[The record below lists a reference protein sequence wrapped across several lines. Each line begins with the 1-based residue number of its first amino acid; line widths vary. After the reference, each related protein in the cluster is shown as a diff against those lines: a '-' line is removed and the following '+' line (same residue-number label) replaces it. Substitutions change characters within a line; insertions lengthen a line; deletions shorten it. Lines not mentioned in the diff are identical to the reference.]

1 MLFKFLYRNLKG
13 YRFLVII
20 AIVVVILQVG
30 CDLLAAMPLK
40 WIPSKVSNPGS
51 DPACTFSFLNP
62 ALDIFDKSIFDP
74 SLKQIDLQHQNLQLP
89 DKQPPT
95 LPCPITSTSTP
106 TALTQT
112 THHSVNGV
120 IIFSALWLILFGLL
134 SALLAYIVLYLASF
148 IAQNLTV
155 RLRRQL
161 FEHLQRLSLDWHGKQ
176 KKGDLVQRVTGDI
189 ANIEKLVTDGMV
201 DLLASGM
208 ILAGVTIIML
218 YISPQYTLLAIAIAP
233 ALFIIVL
240 GYTKGIKAAT
250 KRAAK
255 AAGQVANVANEDI
268 GAITVLKA
276 FTLEEREALRFKRYV
291 GKNREAGMRAGSL
304 QAQFTPIVSIL
315 VVLSTA
321 LIIGVGGY
329 VAASN
334 TVSLGFFN
342 IAAGSVDIG
351 TLILFLVYVK
361 MLYQPMRDLSKLAN
375 LASSAG
381 SGAER
386 IQEVLDQAP
395 EVIESTTPY
404 YGPQKLTGDITF
416 DNVIF
421 GYTPTRPVLK
431 GIKLHIRAG
440 KKVALVGLS
449 GGGKTTLIKLI
460 ARLYEI
466 QEGSVK
472 IDGVDNRVY
481 PLAILRQNVSLV
493 LQDNILFEGTIREN
507 IELGKP
513 GASIE
518 EIIDAAKKA
527 YIHETIMSFPDGY
540 ETEVREQGKN
550 FSGGQRQRLAIAR
563 AVLRNAPILILDE
576 PTAALDV
583 EAEAEVMHALDKLVV
598 GRTVLMISH
607 RLSTLGN
614 VDEII
619 VLKEGLIAERGTFKE
634 LKHKG
639 GVFATLLDEQNR
651 YNLDRA
657 ASESIIRSA
666 FVPLPIP
673 QDQYQGPPPY
683 APMTPSQ
690 WSSPSPSP
698 TPVPVGSPAAPG
710 KGPMDG
716 NGRQQGQP
724 PVSTPQQAG
733 LSRQPQPR
741 NMPQQAGFNQKARVL
756 IEVDGKLIGA
766 CQLNKP
772 ILNVGRL
779 SGNDVQVPSQRVS
792 RLHAK
797 IRWENGSWLIEDA
810 DSLNGLIYHGQ
821 RVERR
826 TLFHGDRIHLAPT
839 AVLQF
844 EIMP

>member
-20 AIVVVILQVG
+20 AISVVILGVG
-30 CDLLAAMPLK
+30 ADLLAAMPLK

-51 DPACTFSFLNP
+51 DPACGTFSFLNP
-62 ALDIFDKSIFDP
+62 ALDLFDKSIFDP
-74 SLKQIDLQHQNLQLP
+74 SLKPAQPQQP
-89 DKQPPT
+89 DKQPPK
-95 LPCPITSTSTP
+95 LPCPITSTTNLAAP
-106 TALTQT
+106 VQF

-120 IIFSALWLILFGLL
+120 IIFSVLWLILFGLI
-134 SALLAYIVLYLASF
+134 SALLAYIALFLASF

-161 FEHLQRLSLDWHGKQ
+161 FEHLQRLNLDWHGKQ

-189 ANIEKLVTDGMV
+189 ANIEKLVTDGLV

-208 ILAGVTIIML
+208 ILIGVTIFMWTF
-218 YISPQYTLLAIAIAP
+218 SPQYTLLAIAIAP
-233 ALFIIVL
+233 ILFITVL
-240 GYTKGIKAAT
+240 VYTKGIKAAT

-291 GKNREAGMRAGSL
+291 GKNRAAGMRAGSL
-304 QAQFTPIVSIL
+304 QAQFTPLVAIL
-315 VVLSTA
+315 GSLVTA
-321 LIIGVGGY
+321 IIIGVGGY

-334 TVSLGFFN
+334 SISVGFFT
-342 IAAGSVDIG
+342 ISADTVDVG
-351 TLILFLVYVK
+351 TLVFFLILVK
-361 MLYQPMRDLSKLAN
+361 MWYQPMRDLSKLAN
-375 LASSAG
+375 LYSSAG

-395 EVIESTTPY
+395 EVIENTAPY
-404 YGPQKLTGDITF
+404 YGPQKLKGDITF
-416 DNVIF
+416 ESVVF

-431 GIKLHIRAG
+431 GINLHIAAG

-460 ARLYEI
+460 SRLYEI
-466 QEGSVK
+466 QQGSVK
-472 IDGVDNRVY
+472 IDGVDNRMY

-513 GASIE
+513 GASME

-527 YIHETIMSFPDGY
+527 YMHDTIMSLPDGY
-540 ETEVREQGKN
+540 DTEVREQGKN

-583 EAEAEVMHALDKLVV
+583 EAEAEVMHALDTLVV

-619 VLKEGLIAERGTFKE
+619 VLKDGMIAERGTFNE
-634 LKHKG
+634 LKRKR
-639 GVFATLLDEQNR
+639 GVFATLLNEQNR
-651 YNLDRA
+651 YNMDRA
-657 ASESIIRSA
+657 ASDSIIRSA
-666 FVPLPIP
+666 FVPLRIP
-673 QDQYQGPPPY
+673 QDQYQSPPPY
-683 APMTPSQ
+683 APMPMNPSQ
-690 WSSPSPSP
+690 WAQPSPIP
-698 TPVPVGSPAAPG
+698 APVPAGAPAVR
-710 KGPMDG
+710 GPMYG
-716 NGRQQGQP
+716 NGRQQEQP
-724 PVSTPQQAG
+724 PGNNPLQQVIHTKRPQQA
-733 LSRQPQPR
+733 
-741 NMPQQAGFNQKARVL
+741 NMPQQAGSFQKARLL
-756 IEVDGKLIGA
+756 IEVDGKIIGA
-766 CQLNKP
+766 HKLDKP

-779 SGNDVQVPSQRVS
+779 SGNDIQVPSQRVS

-797 IRWENGSWLIEDA
+797 IHWENGSWLIEDA
-810 DSLNGLIYHGQ
+810 DSLNGISYKGQ
-821 RVERR
+821 RVDRH
-826 TLFHGDRIHLAPT
+826 TLSQRDRIYLAPT

-844 EIMP
+844 EIIP

>member
-20 AIVVVILQVG
+20 AIVVIILQVG
-30 CDLLAAMPLK
+30 SDLLVAMPLK
-40 WIPSKVSNPGS
+40 WIPSKVGNPGS
-51 DPACTFSFLNP
+51 DPACYIPFLDP
-62 ALDIFDKSIFDP
+62 SLDIFDKSIFDP
-74 SLKQIDLQHQNLQLP
+74 SLKQFDPQNPKVQLA

-95 LPCPITSTSTP
+95 LPCPITSTTNQAAP
-106 TALTQT
+106 VQM

-120 IIFSALWLILFGLL
+120 IIFSALWLIVFGLL
-134 SALLAYIVLYLASF
+134 SALLAYIALYLASF
-148 IAQNLTV
+148 IAQNLTA

-189 ANIEKLVTDGMV
+189 ANIEKLVTDGLV

-208 ILAGVTIIML
+208 ILVGVTIIML
-218 YISPQYTLLAIAIAP
+218 TISPQYTLLAIAIVP
-233 ALFIIVL
+233 ALFVIVL
-240 GYTKGIKAAT
+240 LYTRGIKAAA

-255 AAGQVANVANEDI
+255 SAGQVANVANEDI

-291 GKNREAGMRAGSL
+291 GKNRDAGMRAGSL

-334 TVSLGFFN
+334 NVSLGFFN

-351 TLILFLVYVK
+351 TLILFLFYVK
-361 MLYQPMRDLSKLAN
+361 MLYQPIRDLSKLAN
-375 LASSAG
+375 LASTAS
-381 SGAER
+381 SGVER

-395 EVIESTTPY
+395 EVIETTAPY
-404 YGPQKLTGDITF
+404 YGPQKLKGDITF
-416 DNVIF
+416 ENVIF

-431 GIKLHIRAG
+431 GINLHIHAG

-466 QEGSVK
+466 QQGSVK
-472 IDGVDNRVY
+472 IDGVDNRMY

-507 IELGKP
+507 IEIGKP
-513 GASIE
+513 GASLE

-527 YIHETIMSFPDGY
+527 YIHDTIMSYPDGY

-583 EAEAEVMHALDKLVV
+583 EAEAEVMHALDTLVI

-619 VLKEGLIAERGTFKE
+619 VLKDGLIAEQGTFKD
-634 LKHKG
+634 LKRKG
-639 GVFATLLDEQNR
+639 GVFASLLDEQNR
-651 YNLDRA
+651 YNQDRA
-657 ASESIIRSA
+657 ASDSMIRSA
-666 FVPLPIP
+666 FVPLRVP
-673 QDQYQGPPPY
+673 QDQYQGRSPY
-683 APMTPSQ
+683 TPMTPSQ

-698 TPVPVGSPAAPG
+698 VPVGGPDSPVR
-710 KGPMDG
+710 GPMDG
-716 NGRQQGQP
+716 NGRQQLQP
-724 PVSTPQQAG
+724 PVSNPQQAG
-733 LSRQPQPR
+733 LSRQPQPG
-741 NMPQQAGFNQKARVL
+741 NMPQQARLNQKARVL
-756 IEVDGKLIGA
+756 IEVDGKLVGT

-797 IRWENGSWLIEDA
+797 IRWMNGSWLIEDA
-810 DSLNGLIYHGQ
+810 DSLNGLSYKGQ
-821 RVERR
+821 RVDRH
-826 TLFHGDRIHLAPT
+826 TLSHRDRIYLAPT
-839 AVLQF
+839 AVLQY

>member
-1 MLFKFLYRNLKG
+1 MLYKFLYRNLKG
-13 YRFLVII
+13 YRFLILI
-20 AIVVVILQVG
+20 AISVVILQVG
-30 CDLLAAMPLK
+30 ADLLAVFPLK

-74 SLKQIDLQHQNLQLP
+74 ALKSASPQLP
-89 DKQPPT
+89 DKQPPV
-95 LPCPITSTSTP
+95 LPCPITSTTNP
-106 TALTQT
+106 TAVVQT

-120 IIFSALWLILFGLL
+120 IIFSVLWLILFGLI
-134 SALLAYIVLYLASF
+134 SALLAYIALYLASF

-161 FEHLQRLSLDWHGKQ
+161 FEHLQRLNLDWHGKQ

-189 ANIEKLVTDGMV
+189 ANIEKYVTDGLV
-201 DLLASGM
+201 GLLASGM
-208 ILAGVTIIML
+208 ILVGVTIIMWL
-218 YISPQYTLLAIAIAP
+218 ISPQYTLLAIIIAP
-233 ALFIIVL
+233 VLFIIVL

-250 KRAAK
+250 KRSAK
-255 AAGQVANVANEDI
+255 LAGKVANVANEDI

-315 VVLSTA
+315 GVLVTA
-321 LIIGVGGY
+321 VIIGVGGY

-334 TVSLGFFN
+334 AINIGFYTISADTVD
-342 IAAGSVDIG
+342 VG
-351 TLILFLVYVK
+351 TLILFLFYVK
-361 MLYQPMRDLSKLAN
+361 MWYQPMRDLSKLAN
-375 LASSAG
+375 LSSSAR

-395 EVIESTTPY
+395 EVIESTAPY
-404 YGPQKLTGDITF
+404 YGPQKLKGDISF
-416 DNVIF
+416 ENVVF
-421 GYTPTRPVLK
+421 GYTPAIPVLK
-431 GIKLHIRAG
+431 GINLHIPAG

-460 ARLYEI
+460 SRLYEI
-466 QEGSVK
+466 QQGSVK
-472 IDGVDNRVY
+472 IDGVDNRMY

-513 GASIE
+513 GASLD

-527 YIHETIMSFPDGY
+527 YMHDTILSFPDGY

-583 EAEAEVMHALDKLVV
+583 EAEAEVMHALDTLVV

-607 RLSTLGN
+607 RLNTLGN

-619 VLKEGLIAERGTFKE
+619 VLKDGLIAERGTFNE
-634 LKHKG
+634 LKRKG
-639 GVFATLLDEQNR
+639 GVFATLLNEQNR

-657 ASESIIRSA
+657 ASESMIRSA
-666 FVPLPIP
+666 YGPLRMP
-673 QDQYQGPPPY
+673 QDKFQPPTPY
-683 APMTPSQ
+683 
-690 WSSPSPSP
+690 
-698 TPVPVGSPAAPG
+698 TPVPMNPAPWSPPAPIPASVPVGAPPG
-710 KGPMDG
+710 REPMDG
-716 NGRQQGQP
+716 KGRQQAQP
-724 PVSTPQQAG
+724 PGSHVQQQAIHAK
-733 LSRQPQPR
+733 LPQPGT
-741 NMPQQAGFNQKARVL
+741 MPQQAGFYPKARML
-756 IEVDGKLIGA
+756 IEVDRKVIGA
-766 CQLNKP
+766 CELNKP
-772 ILNVGRL
+772 ILTVGRL

-810 DSLNGLIYHGQ
+810 DSLNGISYNGQ
-821 RVERR
+821 RVDSHILSHR
-826 TLFHGDRIHLAPT
+826 DRIYLAPN
-839 AVLQF
+839 ALLQY
-844 EIMP
+844 EILP